1 MAKFYLYVALSS
13 LSKFVRGRC
22 PVVCV
27 RLRLNMRVLKWP
39 MPLGQSSTKVH
50 PLVAM
55 RFFTLMI
62 AGEKQV
68 WTMQQVRMF
77 SRP

>member
-1 MAKFYLYVALSS
+1 MAKFYVALLS
-13 LSKFVRGRC
+13 LSKFVKGRC

-27 RLRLNMRVLKWP
+27 RLRLKMRVLKWP

-55 RFFTLMI
+55 RFFALMI

-77 SRP
+77 SMP